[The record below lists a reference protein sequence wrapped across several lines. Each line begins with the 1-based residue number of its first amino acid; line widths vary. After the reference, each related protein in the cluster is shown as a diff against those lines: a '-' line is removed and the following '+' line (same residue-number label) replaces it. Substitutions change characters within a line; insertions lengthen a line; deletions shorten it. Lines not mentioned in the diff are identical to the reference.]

1 MERREFIKYGIAAAG
16 VAAMPNILRA
26 GSKERVRMG
35 FIGVGNRGTQLLHIF
50 MKNPRVEVTALCD
63 VYEPNLRRDDSA
75 FDPKFLEWGL
85 KGRLPNFRNKDG
97 SLKKQ
102 EVELA
107 ARIKSGACRLYKDY
121 QALLADPNV
130 DAVCIATPDHWH
142 AIQTIAAVKA
152 GKDVY
157 CEKPLTATIFEGR
170 AMVNAQ
176 RNSSQIVAVGLN
188 RRGNTAYQELKK
200 EIDRGVYG
208 TFRTGRAA
216 RVSNIFPNGLGVCPP
231 CEPPKGFD
239 WDKWLGPR
247 AYRPYKYTTAPY
259 YFRWHTEFS
268 SQVGN
273 WGVHYLDAMRWM
285 MDEKAPRFITAIG
298 GKYYTPKSDAAIPD
312 TMFCLYEFADD
323 KVMEFNVFEGG
334 RSNPIKKGELELAS
348 GDATIFADQRGWNI
362 EPTTRKE
369 FNNPVAKLAPKDY
382 VFKEALLDDGS
393 AESAT
398 KNVIGDF
405 VDRCLDRNPNVL
417 CTLEDGHRSTSFAHL
432 ANIAYKLGRR
442 LEWDAEAERFVNCD
456 EANKML
462 HYKYRDGYRLG

>member
-16 VAAMPNILRA
+16 AAAMPNILRA
-26 GSKERVRMG
+26 GSKERLRMG
-35 FIGVGNRGTQLLHIF
+35 FIGVGNRGTQLMHIF
-50 MKNPRVEVTALCD
+50 MADPRVEVTALCD
-63 VYEPNLRRDDSA
+63 VYEPNLRRDEAA
-75 FDPKFLEWGL
+75 FDPKFIEWGMN
-85 KGRLPNFRNKDG
+85 LPHFLDKDG
-97 SLKKQ
+97 KLKAP
-102 EVELA
+102 EVALA
-107 ARIKSGACRLYKDY
+107 ARIKAGTCRLYKDY
-121 QALLADPNV
+121 KELLADPNV
-130 DAVCIATPDHWH
+130 DAVCIGTPDHWH
-142 AIQTIAAVKA
+142 ALQTIDAIKA

-157 CEKPLTATIFEGR
+157 CEKPLTTTIYEGR

-176 RNSSQIVAVGLN
+176 KNSDQIVAVGLN
-188 RRGNTAYQELKK
+188 RRGSSAYQELKK
-200 EIDRGVYG
+200 ALDTGVYG

-216 RVSNIFPNGLGVCPP
+216 RVSNIFPNGIGVCPP
-231 CEPPKGFD
+231 CEPPKGMD

-312 TMFCLYEFADD
+312 TMFCLYEFADG

-405 VDRCLDRNPNVL
+405 IDRCLDRNPNVL
-417 CTLEDGHRSTSFAHL
+417 CTLEEGHRSTSFAHL
-432 ANIAYKLGRR
+432 ANIAYRLGRR

-456 EANKML
+456 EANAML
-462 HYKYRDGYRLG
+462 HYKYRDGYTLG